1 LFPALRA
8 AADARETSGIEGRI
22 RLHDLRHAALTNLAA
37 TGASPIAVM
46 ATAGHRSMQTTKQY
60 LHLAGT
66 TFAADAAALEA
77 RLLGERAGGGTVDD
91 PLEDDPRSTPLSTR
105 LSEPQATSPNRA

>member
-1 LFPALRA
+1 
-8 AADARETSGIEGRI
+8 IEGRI

-37 TGASPIAVM
+37 TDASPIAVM
-46 ATAGHRSMQTTKQY
+46 ATAGHRSMQTTKPY

-77 RLLGERAGGGTVDD
+77 RLLGERDPGPTIVEPDD
-91 PLEDDPRSTPLSTR
+91 DDPRSTPFSTR
-105 LSEPQATSPNRA
+105 LGEPQPIEDDATSHHSTVSASGDRA